1 MRRLPD
7 STPSLLERRVAVE
20 IRGVGSLVNPSR
32 LTSHTHPASSLS
44 VGEPDESIDWAS
56 VQEDLD
62 IVCRTR
68 ANLLIIGPPRLTM
81 NVVRQVIADVPATI
95 VSPAGA
101 GRLALPRLP
110 LSPGII
116 VFRDIDALDPDNQA
130 SLFDWLEHPATE
142 RQIVCTASGP
152 VLPLINAG
160 AFDRELYYRLNTVSI
175 RVGSPPVEHHNS
187 LT

>member
-68 ANLLIIGPPRLTM
+68 ANLLIIGPPRLAM

-110 LSPGII
+110 LSP
-116 VFRDIDALDPDNQA
+116 
-130 SLFDWLEHPATE
+130 
-142 RQIVCTASGP
+142 
-152 VLPLINAG
+152 
-160 AFDRELYYRLNTVSI
+160 
-175 RVGSPPVEHHNS
+175 
-187 LT
+187 